1 MRCIGLIAI
10 DETMLY
16 LAAFWFAAII
26 YVVASWT
33 NPYWRC
39 KRLRQLTKKNYMG
52 LCMIQKDARN
62 ISLRIINADSDVI
75 ILGTKM
81 WVALKERVMRRG
93 YETTQYRFAPVV
105 EEPEGK
111 TVGVANIEVPP
122 QNWLQRLN
130 PFRKKETM
138 KLDYDKTKG
147 FVIKESSIR
156 FEEGIPCVYVDSDSW
171 LPYDFKP
178 ERADVRSE
186 EAGATLL
193 GWVRAEILK
202 GAKNREQIQLFLMLC
217 LIFSFVA
224 AAASVIQ
231 FINADAPPSWAVA
244 MQNELHQIKNK
255 TDAIRN
261 YAVLLPLEALIA

>member
-1 MRCIGLIAI
+1 MV
-10 DETMLY
+10 EEVMLY
-16 LAAFWFAAII
+16 MCAFWFAAII

-62 ISLRIINADSDVI
+62 ISLRIINADNDVI
-75 ILGTKM
+75 ILGTRM

-105 EEPEGK
+105 EEAEGAA
-111 TVGVANIEVPP
+111 VGTAKIDVPP
-122 QNWLQRLN
+122 QGLLQKLN
-130 PFRKKETM
+130 PFRKKETT
-138 KLDYDKTKG
+138 KLNYDKTKG

-202 GAKNREQIQLFLMLC
+202 GAKNKEQIQTLLLIC

-224 AAASVIQ
+224 AASGVIS
-231 FINADAPPSWAVA
+231 FINADAPPSWAIA
-244 MQNELHQIKNK
+244 MKQELDAVKNK

-261 YAVLLPLEALIA
+261 YAILLPMEVGYDGTTG